1 MIRQRLLFSFNQV
14 VFLLLANLA
23 LASAFCPSFMRN
35 QTACSCEEY
44 VDGAII
50 KCNGPKGPL
59 VVESLKKLNIDVREL
74 VLENANII
82 EVHTLDSLC
91 LQTIISSLKDWSAR
105 LCWDAHQKVG
115 AG

>member
-1 MIRQRLLFSFNQV
+1 MRRQRLFSLGQFV
-14 VFLLLANLA
+14 IFLLANLT
-23 LASAFCPSFMRN
+23 LVSAFCPSFMRN

-82 EVHTLDSLC
+82 EAIFAFYCNNATFE
-91 LQTIISSLKDWSAR
+91 
-105 LCWDAHQKVG
+105 
-115 AG
+115 